1 MKTLSKITLIGLAIL
16 STISV
21 TEVKAQKVLDKP
33 WIKEN
38 TPTRRVIPYTHVRE
52 ADVMWHR
59 RVWRQIDLRE
69 KINHPLYALLQ
80 SLWRAT
86 PYL

>member
-1 MKTLSKITLIGLAIL
+1 MKTLSKIVLIGLAVL

-69 KINHPLYALLQ
+69 KINHPLYYFVT
-80 SLWRAT
+80 SK
-86 PYL
+86 